1 MKVKVQKILRLDQTK
16 NGNKRF
22 LVLVSLVSAYY
33 VADENVLTVIARSD
47 DESMRIREGAEID
60 VIPIREVPYILNGVS
75 AKGLD
80 GVLGS
85 VSSRK

>member
-22 LVLVSLVSAYY
+22 LVLVSLGSNE
-33 VADENVLTVIARSD
+33 DVLTVIARSD
-47 DESMRIREGAEID
+47 DEARQIKEGAEID

-75 AKGLD
+75 AKDLD
-80 GVLGS
+80 SVLGS
-85 VSSRK
+85 VGGK